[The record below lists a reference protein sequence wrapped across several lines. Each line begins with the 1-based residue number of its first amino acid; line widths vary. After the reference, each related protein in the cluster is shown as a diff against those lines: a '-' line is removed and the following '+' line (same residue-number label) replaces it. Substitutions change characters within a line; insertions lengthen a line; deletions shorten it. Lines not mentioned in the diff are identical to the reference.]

1 MTNDELLIESLQ
13 TIQNQVK
20 EELAEIT
27 ENDETSNV
35 LREDYE
41 EVLELLGYL
50 VPKITGIDS
59 LYEELEEDEFEFI
72 VDCLENY
79 QEVFVIDGRNPEKL
93 KADEEKYS
101 QLTDILF
108 DLYGDD
114 DDFSEEALDEE
125 ITDDDV
131 EDFYKNKG
139 PDEELSE
146 EDYKDA
152 LKETKENV

>member
-50 VPKITGIDS
+50 VPKITGIES
-59 LYEELEEDEFEFI
+59 LYEELDEDEFAFI
-72 VDCLENY
+72 VECLENY
-79 QEVFVIDGRNPEKL
+79 QEVFIIDGTDPKKL
-93 KADEEKYS
+93 KEDEEKYS

-114 DDFSEEALDEE
+114 DDFSEEDLDEE

-139 PDEELSE
+139 PDEELSD